1 MLQVQGSRSSALPGD
16 SQGPPCSLVSV
27 DVICEWNQVTSPRT
41 AWARPLAAELCE
53 PAPPGPCSRVDT
65 ERPAASLGAEPTAP

>member
-1 MLQVQGSRSSALPGD
+1 MLLVQGSRASALPGD

-27 DVICEWNQVTSPRT
+27 DVTCEWNQVTSPRT

-53 PAPPGPCSRVDT
+53 PAPPGPLLAGGHGA
-65 ERPAASLGAEPTAP
+65 PLSLPRG